1 MGIFPLP
8 LLSLTRRICP
18 LTCIIFG
25 RTTGLLAAVLGRDIL
40 SVPYCQ
46 KKKGM
51 CSGGKTHKTKFT
63 TWLVA
68 LTIQMTRIKCSV
80 PQQEL
85 QVLTTTLPVH
95 CHSGSSDLVATS
107 GTLHTYAL
115 RFSVDVT
122 WTYPKSCKGEGN
134 DDENNRWNHESRQD
148 CNYQNFSK
156 HNNES

>member
-1 MGIFPLP
+1 MSFTLA
-8 LLSLTRRICP
+8 LLDGHIASTLVESNKENCLTYLYHLWKNHRLISSSTWQRHLIS
-18 LTCIIFG
+18 T
-25 RTTGLLAAVLGRDIL
+25 IL
-40 SVPYCQ
+40 S
-46 KKKGM
+46 KKKG
-51 CSGGKTHKTKFT
+51 CPQGEKTHLTKFT

-85 QVLTTTLPVH
+85 QVLTTTRPVH

-122 WTYPKSCKGEGN
+122 WTYPKSCKGEVN
-134 DDENNRWNHESRQD
+134 DDKNLGSRQD
-148 CNYQNFSK
+148 CCY
-156 HNNES
+156 

>member
-1 MGIFPLP
+1 MFI
-8 LLSLTRRICP
+8 
-18 LTCIIFG
+18 
-25 RTTGLLAAVLGRDIL
+25 
-40 SVPYCQ
+40 
-46 KKKGM
+46 
-51 CSGGKTHKTKFT
+51 

-122 WTYPKSCKGEGN
+122 WTYPKSCKGEVN
-134 DDENNRWNHESRQD
+134 DDENLESRQD
-148 CNYQNFSK
+148 CRY
-156 HNNES
+156 